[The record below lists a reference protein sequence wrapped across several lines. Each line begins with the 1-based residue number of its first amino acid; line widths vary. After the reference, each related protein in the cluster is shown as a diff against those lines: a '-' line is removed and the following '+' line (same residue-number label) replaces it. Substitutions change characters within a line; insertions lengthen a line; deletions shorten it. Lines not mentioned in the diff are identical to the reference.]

1 MNIEN
6 MIEVTLNFI
15 TVHPYVTGGILTV
28 VGVFSY
34 FKLKIVLK
42 AIMACLIFGAIV
54 YVVLFF
60 VNLASTGME
69 NTEKLL
75 GNPNQVSDK
84 LKK

>member
-6 MIEVTLNFI
+6 MVDATRDFI
-15 TVHPYVTGGILTV
+15 TLHPYVTGAIFAV

-42 AIMACLIFGAIV
+42 AVTACLLFGAIV

-60 VNLASTGME
+60 VNLASTGMD
-69 NTEKLL
+69 NAEKLL
-75 GNPNQVSDK
+75 GNPDQVIDK

>member
-6 MIEVTLNFI
+6 MIEATLNFI
-15 TVHPYVTGGILTV
+15 TVYPYLTGGILAV

-42 AIMACLIFGAIV
+42 AITACLIFGAIV

-75 GNPNQVSDK
+75 GNPNQVTDK